1 MVGCF
6 TSEMSSVVDC
16 RQPFGLLAMSM
27 MLLLVLLLLVVVLL
41 LLHLCLWLAKRDIF
55 HVATKNCNAKCNS
68 SGSGSN
74 NNNLG

>member
-27 MLLLVLLLLVVVLL
+27 LLLLLLLVLVLL

-68 SGSGSN
+68 SGSDSN